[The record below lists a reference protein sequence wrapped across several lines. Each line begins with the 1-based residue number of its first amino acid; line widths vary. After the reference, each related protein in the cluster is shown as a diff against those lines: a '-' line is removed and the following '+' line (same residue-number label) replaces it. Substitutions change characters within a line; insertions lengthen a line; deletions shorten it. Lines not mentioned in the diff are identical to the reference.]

1 MTSEV
6 KTPDLL
12 RDTIRD
18 GVRDASAAWWWLV
31 ALGALWI
38 WFGMFVLSYKVGSLV
53 AVATFVGVAFL
64 FGGITQLVVT
74 SRVPMMR
81 WLSIVGGTLGVAAG
95 IVTFVWPDI
104 TLYAVSILVAWYL
117 IVFGT
122 IHMVSALAGPKL
134 SWWWTGAAAR
144 HLRAGAGGVGSPLL
158 GALAGNAGDPGRSVG
173 HLPRGER
180 DLRRLHPAPGRQA
193 GGPTGRMT
201 TARAANS
208 ASALRDAGVF
218 KRLTPARAGHGAKEQ
233 RREPPSRHRSARR
246 CCGISKSAASA
257 GRTGLPTRSR
267 GSPAR

>member
-1 MTSEV
+1 MTSDV
-6 KTPDLL
+6 KTPDPL

-18 GVRDASAAWWWLV
+18 ASRDATTASPWLV
-31 ALGALWI
+31 TLGALWI

-64 FGGITQLVVT
+64 FGGITQLVVA
-74 SRVPMMR
+74 SRVPTLR

-122 IHMVSALAGPKL
+122 IHIVRCVGRPQAVVVVDRP
-134 SWWWTGAAAR
+134 AAR

-158 GALAGNAGDPGRSVG
+158 GALAGNAGDPGRGVG

-180 DLRRLHPAPGRQA
+180 DLRRLHPEPSRQA

-201 TARAANS
+201 AARAAGS
-208 ASALRDAGVF
+208 AGALRGAGV
-218 KRLTPARAGHGAKEQ
+218 P
-233 RREPPSRHRSARR
+233 
-246 CCGISKSAASA
+246 
-257 GRTGLPTRSR
+257 
-267 GSPAR
+267 